1 MFFRQFRPIDQGE
14 FFVIGVDTST
24 GVNDYCSAQFLSK
37 TKLDVPLV
45 FHSRVLATEMTNQ
58 LLPLLEKLHDV
69 TGVTPVIA
77 YERNNGGVFELERLA
92 ALNRLNKFKIY
103 LTKNVGNVDNAVERK
118 IGWDTNSAT
127 RPRML
132 SDLKEA
138 VDKGLITI
146 YDKPTLNE
154 MFSFIIARTSS
165 SQKAQAEVGA
175 HDDLIMS
182 LAIAWQM
189 YQTEEQRDER
199 SISYVQALNHRNK
212 QKWAIR

>member
-24 GVNDYCSAQFLSK
+24 GVNDYCSAQFLSA

-45 FHSRVLATEMTNQ
+45 FHSKVLATEMTNQ
-58 LLPLLEKLHDV
+58 LLPVLEKLHDV

-77 YERNNGGVFELERLA
+77 YERNNGGVFELERLSM
-92 ALNRLNKFKIY
+92 LNRLNKFKIY
-103 LTKNVGNVDNAVERK
+103 LTKNVGNVDNAVEKK
-118 IGWDTNSAT
+118 IGWITSSAT

-138 VDKGLITI
+138 VDKHLISI

-154 MFSFIIARTSS
+154 MFSFIITHTTT
-165 SQKAQAEVGA
+165 QKAQAEVGA
-175 HDDLIMS
+175 HDDNIMA
-182 LAIAWQM
+182 LAIAWQL
-189 YQTEEQRDER
+189 YQTEQPR
-199 SISYVQALNHRNK
+199 SEISAQAVIYRNVLNK
-212 QKWAIR
+212 QKWSIR

>member
-24 GVNDYCSAQFLSK
+24 GVNDYCSAQFLSA

-58 LLPLLEKLHDV
+58 LLPVLEKVHDV

-77 YERNNGGVFELERLA
+77 YERNNGGVFELERLSM
-92 ALNRLNKFKIY
+92 LNRLNKFKIY
-103 LTKNVGNVDNAVERK
+103 LTKNVGNVDNAVEKK

-138 VDKGLITI
+138 VDKHLITM
-146 YDKPTLNE
+146 YDKPTINE
-154 MFSFIIARTSS
+154 MFSFIITHTTT
-165 SQKAQAEVGA
+165 QKAQAEVGA

-182 LAIAWQM
+182 LAIAWQL
-189 YQTEEQRDER
+189 YQTEQPKSEV
-199 SISYVQALNHRNK
+199 SAQAVIHRNTLNK
-212 QKWAIR
+212 QKWSIR